1 VASVSDTG
9 RDTESDAADDTGSE
23 RTLTPELALAY
34 LGELSTD
41 IRAAAVLDDGG
52 AIAAQSGFDE
62 GDGDQVKTL
71 VGDLFDKAAE
81 AAAGEPAPDQVE
93 VALPEGSVYALRE
106 HGWTL
111 AVVAGR
117 FALSSLMFFDLR
129 MVIRDLAGLPEGAA
143 S

>member
-1 VASVSDTG
+1 MTTVSDP
-9 RDTESDAADDTGSE
+9 
-23 RTLTPELALAY
+23 TLTPELALDY

-41 IRAAAVLDDGG
+41 IRAAAVLDRGG
-52 AIAAQSGFDE
+52 SVAAQSGFDE
-62 GDGDQVKTL
+62 GSADQVRGL
-71 VGDLFDKAAE
+71 VGDLFDRAAE
-81 AAAGEPAPDQVE
+81 GAADVSAPTQVE
-93 VALPEGSVYALRE
+93 VSLPEGSVYALRE

-129 MVIRDLAGLPEGAA
+129 MVARDLAGVREGAT

>member
-1 VASVSDTG
+1 VPG
-9 RDTESDAADDTGSE
+9 P
-23 RTLTPELALAY
+23 TLTPELALDY

-41 IRAAAVLDDGG
+41 IRAAAVLDEGG
-52 AIAAQSGFDE
+52 AIAARSGFEEDDAE
-62 GDGDQVKTL
+62 QVREL
-71 VGDLFDKAAE
+71 VGNLFERAAE
-81 AAAGEPAPDQVE
+81 AAGDEPAPGQVE

-111 AVVAGR
+111 AVVTGR

-129 MVIRDLAGLPEGAA
+129 MVVRDLAGITEGAT

>member
-1 VASVSDTG
+1 MSDP
-9 RDTESDAADDTGSE
+9 
-23 RTLTPELALAY
+23 TLTPELALEY

-41 IRAAAVLDDGG
+41 IRAAAVLDEGG
-52 AIAAQSGFDE
+52 AIAAHSGFDE
-62 GDGDQVKTL
+62 DDAEQVREL
-71 VGDLFDKAAE
+71 VGDLFDHAAE
-81 AAAGEPAPDQVE
+81 AAGDEPAPGQVE

-111 AVVAGR
+111 AVVTGR

-129 MVIRDLAGLPEGAA
+129 MVTRDLAGIREGAT